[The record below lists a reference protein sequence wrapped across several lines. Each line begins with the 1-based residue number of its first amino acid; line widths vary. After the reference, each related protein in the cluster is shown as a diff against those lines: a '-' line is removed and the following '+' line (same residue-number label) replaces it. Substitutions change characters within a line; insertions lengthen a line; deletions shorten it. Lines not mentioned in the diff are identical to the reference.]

1 MVVGKGVERSI
12 CGLVLV
18 CLLLAVAVV
27 TSGAVEPLGAERRS
41 ALTALHRDLV
51 AARDVWSAL
60 QVEALARTRGLALPP
75 VLGASRIIGDPLFAF
90 PMSIDRCWEG
100 GGWTVVWACDRLYF
114 LGLDGCPL
122 APSHQ
127 LGRAPMRV
135 GLSRDGRCICTIDH
149 AEHGPWRLAGTRLG
163 DGAATLRAEIP
174 EQDGD
179 FYASEPL
186 LSDDGGSIMFFVLR
200 RAPPDGHD
208 EFRTIVVAPGGVQVI
223 GAALGELGLGP
234 AGAWAAVWNQE
245 LKRSELRTQG
255 RVKPFSK
262 IACGGGTAACG
273 DQNGVQVVRPD
284 GSLVDMPVPFPLG
297 NNPELLSVGD
307 WLVIGADVAE
317 GACVAFYRWSEVAAD
332 PRAPP
337 VRVVEGRCSAAN
349 RDPNALWLFRG
360 RDYAIVDC
368 SGATLRITPLGVA
381 TETIQMISD
390 EFDRCLVRYAGG
402 VLVCDPAGA
411 ELWRGTCNGWYLINR
426 DLLVIRRDRDA
437 QAPHQLVRLARDP
450 RERAELPLPLDKRA
464 WRLLYDHTHAV
475 ISARCDRAW
484 ERIDPRSGRVVAHA
498 EADEPPFESI
508 VERAGRRVVASARLR
523 ARGPAPDRVEER
535 LLCTDAWQN
544 AGTTTIIGGGAHLLT
559 RDRNGQWADHGSF
572 DGAMRLGNDSRGRL
586 ALTPHAMVYLGSIV
600 PAGERLTLVKDPTVT
615 VDDLPAGDWQVQRDG
630 TYTPP
635 GGRALRWDETAG
647 SHPLT
652 LRAPTR
658 GALLA
663 VTASAILE
671 LTPAA
676 ATLLGRPVETR

>member
-1 MVVGKGVERSI
+1 MVVGTGVKWSVR
-12 CGLVLV
+12 GLALV
-18 CLLLAVAVV
+18 CLLLAAGAG
-27 TSGAVEPLGAERRS
+27 TSAAAEQLGAERRS

-60 QVEALARTRGLALPP
+60 QMESFARARGLALPP
-75 VLGASRIIGDPLFAF
+75 MLGASRIIGDPLFAF

-100 GGWTVVWACDRLYF
+100 SDWTVVWASDRLYF

-122 APSHQ
+122 APSHL

-135 GLSRDGRCICTIDH
+135 GLSRDGRHICTIDH
-149 AEHGPWRLAGTRLG
+149 AEHGPWRLAGTRLS

-174 EQDGD
+174 AQDGD

-186 LSDDGGSIMFFVLR
+186 LSDDGGSTMFFVLR

-208 EFRTIVVAPGGVQVI
+208 EFRTIVVSPGGVQVI

-234 AGAWAAVWNQE
+234 AGAWAAVWSQD

-255 RVKPFSK
+255 RIKPFLK
-262 IACGGGTAACG
+262 IACGGGAAAGG
-273 DQNGVQVVRPD
+273 DEDGVHVVRPD
-284 GSLVDMPVPFPLG
+284 GSLVDLPAPFPLG
-297 NNPELLSVGD
+297 KNPDLQSVGD

-317 GACVAFYRWSEVAAD
+317 GAQVAFYRWSEIAAD

-337 VRVVEGRCSAAN
+337 VRVVEGRCSATN
-349 RDPNALWLFRG
+349 RDPHALWLFRG

-381 TETIQMISD
+381 AETIQMIND

-402 VLVCDPAGA
+402 VLICDPAGA
-411 ELWRGTCNGWYLINR
+411 ELWRGACNGWYLITR

-464 WRLLYDHTHAV
+464 WRLLYDHTHDI
-475 ISARCDRAW
+475 ISAHCDHAW
-484 ERIDPRSGRVVAHA
+484 ERIDPRSGRVVPHA
-498 EADEPPFESI
+498 ETDEPPFESI
-508 VERAGRRVVASARLR
+508 TERAGRRVVAAARLR
-523 ARGPAPDRVEER
+523 ARGPAPERVEVR
-535 LLCTDAWQN
+535 LLCADAWQD
-544 AGTTTIIGGGAHLLT
+544 AGTTTIIGASGHLLT
-559 RDRNGQWADHGSF
+559 FDANGQWGDHGSF
-572 DGAMRLGNDSRGRL
+572 ASAMRLGIDSRGRL
-586 ALTPHAMVYLGSIV
+586 ALAEHGMVYLGSIV
-600 PAGERLTLVKDPTVT
+600 PTGARLTLVKDATVMM
-615 VDDLPAGDWQVQRDG
+615 DDLPAGDWQVQRDG

-635 GGRALRWDETAG
+635 GGRALRWDETVI

-663 VTASAILE
+663 VTASAILA

-676 ATLLGRPVETR
+676 ATQLGRPVETR